1 MNKQLRRKEI
11 STCVASE
18 GVAAVERATS
28 KQPELHSWNFH
39 HIAARQRFV
48 GIVHDQPAPFS
59 RGPRSACAGPR
70 HSRVATGLPKPPGPF
85 LLHSVSNR
93 AYFCR
98 ERIGHLVTAPVVA
111 NACKSVPSNTTLA
124 TSRSRL
130 MRGSLVRGRHDC
142 PLSSGRQGPGDP
154 QWPAQCN
161 GLLSAIS
168 IGLHPAQER

>member
-1 MNKQLRRKEI
+1 VCGVRRGCGSRAGNKQTTRTAFLELPPHRGPAEVRRH
-11 STCVASE
+11 
-18 GVAAVERATS
+18 RD
-28 KQPELHSWNFH
+28 
-39 HIAARQRFV
+39 
-48 GIVHDQPAPFS
+48 DQPAPFS

-130 MRGSLVRGRHDC
+130 MRGSLVSGRHDC